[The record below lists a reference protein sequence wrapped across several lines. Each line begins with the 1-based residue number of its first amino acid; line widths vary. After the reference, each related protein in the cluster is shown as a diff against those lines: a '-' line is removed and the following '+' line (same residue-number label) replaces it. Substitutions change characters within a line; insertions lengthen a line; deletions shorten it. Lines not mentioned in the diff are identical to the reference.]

1 MLSCAFPTDSL
12 SCSAC
17 LSLSLSL
24 SLLCHQNS
32 DYRLL
37 VACCLVEVL
46 RIFAPDAPY
55 TDDQV
60 LATLSLIIT
69 QLRGLGTAA
78 T

>member
-1 MLSCAFPTDSL
+1 
-12 SCSAC
+12 
-17 LSLSLSL
+17 LSLSLSLSPPL

-69 QLRGLGTAA
+69 QLRGLG
-78 T
+78 